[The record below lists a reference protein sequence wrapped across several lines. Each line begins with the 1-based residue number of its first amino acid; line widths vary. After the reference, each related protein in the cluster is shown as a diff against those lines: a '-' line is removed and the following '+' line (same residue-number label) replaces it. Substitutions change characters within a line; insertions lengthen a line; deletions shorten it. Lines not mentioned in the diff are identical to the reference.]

1 MVNIEHPYFVSILI
15 LMCFKCSNI
24 FHDSI
29 SLPCHPGVQV
39 QSPERGSHCAPF
51 KHGHSFPQS
60 SPHLPGGQAEIEIVK
75 LFDR

>member
-1 MVNIEHPYFVSILI
+1 MLRNEHLFFVYYLIFLNIQAFFYNSA
-15 LMCFKCSNI
+15 
-24 FHDSI
+24 

-60 SPHLPGGQAEIEIVK
+60 SPHLPGGQAEI
-75 LFDR
+75 

>member
-1 MVNIEHPYFVSILI
+1 MLKNENLFFIYLLY
-15 LMCFKCSNI
+15 LMFLNVQAF
-24 FHDSI
+24 FHNSA

-60 SPHLPGGQAEIEIVK
+60 SPHLPGGQAEI
-75 LFDR
+75 